1 MPIDTLFQ
9 WPYFSYK
16 MVRKLENYH
25 LIKPP
30 PTRQKRSHLA
40 TELTSSDANSLQNF
54 SASPEEKFG
63 R

>member
-1 MPIDTLFQ
+1 MSIGTSFQ

-16 MVRKLENYH
+16 MARKLENYN

-40 TELTSSDANSLQNF
+40 TELTSSVANSLQYF